1 MGTILGEG
9 TIQELRESIRGELI
23 TPTDAGYDE
32 ARAIWNGMIDKRP
45 ALIIRAA
52 GVADVIAAVEFA
64 SSQDLELAVRGG
76 GHSLPGFSTTDGGVV
91 IDLSPMKGIRVD
103 PERMRVVAQAG
114 ATWHDLDHETQ
125 AFGLAV
131 TGGLISSTG
140 IAGFTLGGGIG
151 WLMRKYGLS
160 ADNLV
165 AADMVT
171 ADGRLVHASE
181 HENAELFWGLRGGG
195 GNFGVVTSFEFE
207 LHRVGPT
214 ILAGPIFFPGEQAE
228 QILRGYRAYTADLP
242 DEMTTLVNLT
252 TAPPAPFLPEAV
264 HGKKIVAVVGVYAGA
279 PDAGRELADG
289 LRALG
294 TPIVDLLGP
303 MPYTTLQS
311 LLDPL
316 WAPGVRNFFKA
327 GYLNAVS
334 DETIESMVKAHG
346 STISPMSEIHLHHV
360 GGAVARVPADA
371 TAYGERAAPYLTNI
385 IARWADAATDTA
397 QIDWARGLYS
407 AIEPATTGGSY
418 VNFMSVGDDRIE
430 ATYGAAKFE
439 RLSRLKDA
447 WDPGNLFH
455 LNQNIRPA
463 ATVRS

>member
-1 MGTILGEG
+1 
-9 TIQELRESIRGELI
+9 
-23 TPTDAGYDE
+23 
-32 ARAIWNGMIDKRP
+32 
-45 ALIIRAA
+45 
-52 GVADVIAAVEFA
+52 
-64 SSQDLELAVRGG
+64 
-76 GHSLPGFSTTDGGVV
+76 
-91 IDLSPMKGIRVD
+91 
-103 PERMRVVAQAG
+103 
-114 ATWHDLDHETQ
+114 
-125 AFGLAV
+125 
-131 TGGLISSTG
+131 
-140 IAGFTLGGGIG
+140 
-151 WLMRKYGLS
+151 
-160 ADNLV
+160 
-165 AADMVT
+165 
-171 ADGRLVHASE
+171 
-181 HENAELFWGLRGGG
+181 
-195 GNFGVVTSFEFE
+195 
-207 LHRVGPT
+207 
-214 ILAGPIFFPGEQAE
+214 
-228 QILRGYRAYTADLP
+228 
-242 DEMTTLVNLT
+242 MTTLVNLT

-316 WAPGVRNFFKA
+316 WAPGVRNYFKA
-327 GYLNAVS
+327 GYLNALS

-371 TAYGERAAPYLTNI
+371 TAYGERAAPYLINI

-397 QIDWARGLYS
+397 QIDWARDLYS